1 MQLMHMEEH
10 ICPVCGMDAADSMV
24 LVEHLGIE
32 YHFCSRQCRENFIA
46 RPQLYL
52 GLQSARRSG
61 REIIKRR
68 RFSLDQAVEGDMQA
82 QLIQSLKQMMGVREV
97 DVNSCDVAIEYDLLE
112 ATAEQIE
119 RALVDA
125 GADLGSGWPAQLKR
139 GWVQYTEENELDN
152 LTTGDAACC
161 NKPPAKG

>member
-10 ICPVCGMDAADSMV
+10 TCPVCGMDAKDSTV
-24 LVEHLGIE
+24 HAEHTGIE
-32 YHFCSRQCRENFIA
+32 YYFCTPQCRENFIA

-52 GLQSARRSG
+52 GRQSAKSAG

-68 RFSLDQAVEGDMQA
+68 SFSLDQVIEGEMQA
-82 QLIQSLKQMMGVREV
+82 QLIQTMKQMMGVRDVEV
-97 DVNSCDVAIEYDLLE
+97 NGRDVAITYDLLE
-112 ATAEQIE
+112 ATAEQME
-119 RALVDA
+119 RALADA
-125 GADLGSGWPAQLKR
+125 GAALGSGWAARLKR

-152 LTTGDAACC
+152 LATGDAACC